1 MTNLMQPINPNPFEV
16 FNHPTFGFVRVVL
29 KDGEPWFVGK
39 DVAEVLGYKDPKG
52 ALAKHVDGDDKM
64 MGSQNDAPSIIDNLG
79 RLQSPV
85 FINESGLYSLML
97 RSKLPQAR
105 EFKRWVT
112 SEVLPSIRKHG
123 GYLTREK
130 VEEILADPDSL
141 IKLALQLKQERQARE
156 RLQKNV
162 NCLQERIDE
171 TTVACLT
178 RRRSKAT
185 AKDWL
190 VTNVA
195 KLYEI
200 KRADF
205 YKLLYDAGWLDNN
218 NPERKYYPTGKV
230 PNGAMY
236 VEVGAYMG
244 CPVHTVRVTQYGLK
258 CIKQLLRE
266 HGFAM

>member
-1 MTNLMQPINPNPFEV
+1 MTNLMQSNSNPFEV
-16 FNHPTFGFVRVVL
+16 FNHPAFGFVRVVV

-39 DVAEVLGYKDPKG
+39 DVAEVLGYKVTDQ
-52 ALAKHVDGDDKM
+52 ALRKHVDIEDK
-64 MGSQNDAPSIIDNLG
+64 LT
-79 RLQSPV
+79 LQIEGAGQKRDYI

-123 GYLTREK
+123 GYLTPEK
-130 VEEILADPDSL
+130 LDEALTNPDTL

-156 RLQKNV
+156 RLQKDV
-162 NCLQERIDE
+162 DCLQERIDE
-171 TTVACLT
+171 TTFACLT
-178 RRRSKAT
+178 RNRSKAT
-185 AKDWL
+185 AKDAL
-190 VTNVA
+190 ITQVA

-205 YKLLYDAGWLDNN
+205 YKLLYDEGWLDNN
-218 NPERKYYPTGKV
+218 NVDRKYYPTGKV
-230 PNGAMY
+230 PQGAMY

-244 CPVHTVRVTQYGLK
+244 CPKYTVRVTPYGLM
-258 CIKQLLRE
+258 CIKQLLRS
-266 HGFAM
+266 HGHLI